1 MVTLMTRDSLFK
13 KSKDFRGHTLGAT
26 PLLRSAL
33 LYEINI
39 MTHEAIG
46 SLESFICLIRK
57 DPRTKRDTGEVTI
70 KRVREYQRVPLR
82 MLCLQS

>member
-1 MVTLMTRDSLFK
+1 MVTLITRDSLFK

-33 LYEINI
+33 LYEINT
-39 MTHEAIG
+39 MTDKAIA

-57 DPRTKRDTGEVTI
+57 APRTKRDTGEVAI
-70 KRVREYQRVPLR
+70 KRVE
-82 MLCLQS
+82 